1 MFELTQESQTARAI
15 QEMTLYGKR
24 PFSDELDHR
33 PLPEATD
40 LTNGLADSFDVVCG
54 MLTDTRLEDDLQGIL
69 WGFVNV
75 FQRKV
80 NQVQKNL
87 DQNEDAQQKSQRE
100 QDGSE
105 VKSVELEDL
114 ITEGQTMLEQ
124 RQAFELMRDHAAELF
139 EAKTG
144 SVWQPLAGSRVNHQ
158 SMTASMI
165 TSRDYVTAKQKK
177 ETQVHIPD
185 GTLIAFSGG
194 MDYQD
199 VDAIFAALDKVKE
212 NNPDMVLM
220 HGGAKKGAELIAAK
234 WAANRQVTTI
244 IFAPDWKQHNRAAP
258 FKRNDLMLAQKP
270 KGVVIFPGSGI
281 TENLADKARTMGI
294 KLFRPVKPEPGQ

>member
-1 MFELTQESQTARAI
+1 MFIEESPTAKAI
-15 QEMTLYGKR
+15 TEMTLYGKR

-33 PLPEATD
+33 PLPDSDD
-40 LTNGLADSFDVVCG
+40 LANGLSDSFDV
-54 MLTDTRLEDDLQGIL
+54 LTGLFADTRLEDDLQGIL

-80 NQVQKNL
+80 TQVQKAL
-87 DQNEDAQQKSQRE
+87 DQNEDQQRKSQRQ

-114 ITEGQTMLEQ
+114 ITEGRTMLEQ
-124 RQAFELMRDHAAELF
+124 RQVFELMRDVGSELF

-144 SVWQPLAGSRVNHQ
+144 SVWQPRAGSTVNHQ

-165 TSRDYVTAKQKK
+165 TSRDYLKAKRKA
-177 ETQVHIPD
+177 ETQLNVPD
-185 GTLIAFSGG
+185 GTLIAFAGG
-194 MDYQD
+194 MEFED
-199 VDAIFAALDKVKE
+199 VNAIYSALDKVKA

-234 WAANRQVTTI
+234 WAANRRVTAI
-244 IFAPDWKQHNRAAP
+244 IFAPDWERHNRAAP
-258 FKRNDLMLAQKP
+258 FKRNDLMLAQAP

-281 TENLADKARTMGI
+281 TENLADKARALSI
-294 KLFRPVKPEPGQ
+294 KVFRPVK

>member
-1 MFELTQESQTARAI
+1 MFNPVQESQTAKAI

-33 PLPEATD
+33 PLPDATD
-40 LTNGLADSFDVVCG
+40 LTNGLADSFDVLSG
-54 MLTDTRLEDDLQGIL
+54 LFADTRLEEDLQGIL

-80 NQVQKNL
+80 SQVQKAL

-105 VKSVELEDL
+105 IKSVEIEDL

-124 RQAFELMRDHAAELF
+124 RQTFELMRDHAADLF

-144 SVWQPLAGSRVNHQ
+144 TVWQPLAGSRVNHQ
-158 SMTASMI
+158 TMTASMI
-165 TSRDYVTAKQKK
+165 TSRDYLAAKQKK
-177 ETQVHIPD
+177 ETQINIPD

-194 MDYQD
+194 TDYQD
-199 VDAIFAALDKVKE
+199 VDAIYTALDKVKE
-212 NNPDMVLM
+212 NNPDMILA
-220 HGGAKKGAELIAAK
+220 HGGAKQGAELIAAK
-234 WAANRQVTTI
+234 WAASRQVTAV

-258 FKRNDLMLAQKP
+258 FKRNDKMLEQNP

-281 TENLADKARTMGI
+281 TENLADKARARGI
-294 KLFRPVKPEPGQ
+294 KVFRPIKPEPRK